1 MEEKSMRFRWVSQTL
16 GLITPLSAIIGLYIG
31 GWFMGITIVYLL
43 GLSMILDLILGV
55 DNSDNPNQE
64 GVMHDL
70 IIHAHALL
78 VPILTL
84 YLVYTI
90 ATSEWMNLNWLGIA
104 SVGLSNGASGIITA
118 HELGHRKPKSFSW
131 YMARVDLL
139 CVLYLHFT
147 TEHNYTHHKHW
158 AREIDPTSSRF
169 GQSIYGHFIRTV
181 PKQIKGAYK
190 TKSGN
195 TCLLYTSP
203 SPRD

>member
-55 DNSDNPNQE
+55 DNLDNPNQE

-84 YLVYTI
+84 YLVYT
-90 ATSEWMNLNWLGIA
+90 
-104 SVGLSNGASGIITA
+104 LSLIHI
-118 HELGHRKPKSFSW
+118 
-131 YMARVDLL
+131 
-139 CVLYLHFT
+139 
-147 TEHNYTHHKHW
+147 
-158 AREIDPTSSRF
+158 
-169 GQSIYGHFIRTV
+169 
-181 PKQIKGAYK
+181 
-190 TKSGN
+190 
-195 TCLLYTSP
+195 
-203 SPRD
+203 